1 MTSTNTKSPTI
12 VLIPG
17 LWMTALSWEHWIE
30 RYVARG
36 HHVIA
41 RSWPGMDGDIEQ
53 LRRDP
58 SATAHLGV
66 TEIVE
71 HYEAIIRELAT
82 PPIII
87 GHSFGGA
94 ITQIILDHGFG
105 AAGVAIDSAPLKG
118 IFRLPWASL
127 KSAFPVLKNPANS
140 HRAVPLTPDE
150 FHYAF
155 ANTLSAEASL
165 AAYRR
170 YAVPGPGRVLFQA
183 ALANMNPHAV
193 TRVDFRN
200 DARAPLLLIAGELDH
215 VAPPSVTRAN
225 ARLQQQS
232 QAITAYK
239 EFSGRTHFILGQPGW
254 QVVADFALSWALN
267 PVNLPIAVPLA
278 EAADAGRLRLQS

>member
-1 MTSTNTKSPTI
+1 MINNAKPKTI

-36 HHVIA
+36 HQVIA
-41 RSWPGMDGDIEQ
+41 KSWPGMDGDIEV

-58 SATAHLGV
+58 SATAQLGV
-66 TEIVE
+66 SEIVE
-71 HYEAIIRELAT
+71 HYEAIIGQLSE

-94 ITQIILDHGFG
+94 VTQIILDHGLG

-140 HRAVPLTPDE
+140 HRSVPLTPEE
-150 FHYAF
+150 FQYAF
-155 ANTLSAEASL
+155 TNTLSKEESL
-165 AAYRR
+165 TVYQR

-183 ALANMNPHAV
+183 ALANVNPHAV
-193 TRVDFRN
+193 TRVDFHN
-200 DARAPLLLIAGELDH
+200 DRRAPLLLVAGELDH
-215 VAPPSVTRAN
+215 VAPPAVTRAN
-225 ARLQQQS
+225 AKLQQQS

-239 EFSGRTHFILGQPGW
+239 EFPGRTHFILGQPGW
-254 QVVADFALSWALN
+254 ETVADFVLNWALN
-267 PVNLPIAVPLA
+267 PVDLPIAAPPLESSDPMA
-278 EAADAGRLRLQS
+278 VGSRV

>member
-1 MTSTNTKSPTI
+1 MTTANTKSKTI

-36 HHVIA
+36 HQVIA
-41 RSWPGMDGDIEQ
+41 KSWPGMDGDIEQ

-58 SATAHLGV
+58 SATAELGV
-66 TEIVE
+66 TEIVDY
-71 HYEAIIRELAT
+71 YEAIIRKLAE

-127 KSAFPVLKNPANS
+127 KAAFPVLKNPANS
-140 HRAVPLTPDE
+140 HRAVPLTAEE

-155 ANTLSAEASL
+155 ANTLSPEASL
-165 AAYRR
+165 AAYHR

-183 ALANMNPHAV
+183 ALANMNPRAV

-200 DARAPLLLIAGELDH
+200 DTRAPLLLIAGELDH
-215 VAPPSVTRAN
+215 VAPPAVTRAN
-225 ARLQQQS
+225 AKLQQRS

-239 EFSGRTHFILGQPGW
+239 EFSGRSHFILGQPGW
-254 QVVADFALSWALN
+254 QAVADFALNWAEN
-267 PVNLPIAVPLA
+267 PVNLPIAEPAAETPELAPL
-278 EAADAGRLRLQS
+278 RPQP

>member
-1 MTSTNTKSPTI
+1 MINSTQQRTI

-36 HHVIA
+36 HRVIA
-41 RSWPGMDGDIEQ
+41 KSWPGMDGDIDE

-58 SATAHLGV
+58 SGTAQLGV

-71 HYEAIIRELAT
+71 HYEVIIRELSE
-82 PPIII
+82 PPIVI

-94 ITQIILDHGFG
+94 ITQIILDHGLG

-140 HRAVPLTPDE
+140 HRSVPLTPEE
-150 FHYAF
+150 FQYAF
-155 ANTLSAEASL
+155 TNTLSKEESL
-165 AAYRR
+165 AAYQR
-170 YAVPGPGRVLFQA
+170 YAVPGPGRVLFQG

-193 TRVDFRN
+193 TRVDFHN
-200 DARAPLLLIAGELDH
+200 DRRAPLLLIAGELDH

-225 ARLQQQS
+225 AKLQQQS

-239 EFSGRTHFILGQPGW
+239 EFPGRTHFILGQPGW
-254 QVVADFALSWALN
+254 ETVADFALNWALH
-267 PVNLPIAVPLA
+267 PIDLPIGAPLI
-278 EAADAGRLRLQS
+278 EATDPMSSALRA